1 MWSEVEGGREG
12 GRVDNQELRM
22 FWLDMEWELVGIAI
36 GKLFKL
42 AVAIVQRSKLSI
54 FYKVASGISLDGK
67 SLDQY
72 SCDN

>member
-1 MWSEVEGGREG
+1 
-12 GRVDNQELRM
+12 M

-42 AVAIVQRSKLSI
+42 AVAIVQKSKLSI